1 MTGDAIDTIEVD
13 MGYANF
19 AARVQQAS
27 YDSIFASYYGEDYW
41 TNESYAQ
48 DGKNMQES
56 IKDSVME
63 NIETQ
68 CLLEAHMDDYGVE
81 ITDDEKAAM
90 KEAAEKFMSDNTK
103 SALKEVGATEEYVER
118 YLYLQTVQQK
128 MSTAIRATADTEV
141 SDEEA
146 AQRTF
151 SYVKISLTTYTDD
164 SGNQQTYTED
174 QVTVVK
180 KDAYDAAEKAKTD
193 FDGTASDYGYTVQT
207 YSYGSDEKS
216 ESDGGFCD
224 AVITAANSMKEGDV
238 SDLIEGTDCY
248 DIIRLD
254 SEFDSD
260 ATEKKKQSI
269 ISDRQDEAYNNAVES
284 YKKDIDINVNDKEWS
299 KAQRI

>member
-1 MTGDAIDTIEVD
+1 MIHEGYRIS
-13 MGYANF
+13 MGIL
-19 AARVQQAS
+19 V
-27 YDSIFASYYGEDYW
+27 
-41 TNESYAQ
+41 
-48 DGKNMQES
+48 
-56 IKDSVME
+56 SVME

-81 ITDDEKAAM
+81 ITDDEKVAM

-128 MSTAIRATADTEV
+128 MSTAIRATADTEA

-164 SGNQQTYTED
+164 SGNQQTYTDD

-224 AVITAANSMKEGDV
+224 AVITAANSMKAGDV

-248 DIIRLD
+248 YIIRLD
-254 SEFDSD
+254 SEFDAD

-269 ISDRQDEAYNNAVES
+269 VSDRQDEAYNNVVES

-299 KAQRI
+299 KVAFDNLFTTPSASDSSSATAE